1 MEGTI
6 TKIVSDGYFKN
17 LYIGEINKTNT
28 FYHQNEES
36 TFMSKNDCYLDF
48 DQAFDSIKNE
58 ENSFIGT
65 GDYKSILAD
74 LNQVS
79 NVNTTFEGE
88 HWKLSRINECGTSK
102 VILTIDGQYSYEFDD
117 GVLNEIDCV
126 ITNYTA
132 NRETMDDISQQE
144 VMLISKD
151 KGSIKIPYVKT
162 LINGIEKNIENTS
175 EWGDGT
181 SFVYMLP
188 NATEITTN
196 ISQQHIGHIVAP
208 NAYLHEMGGNVNVL
222 LLINYKYLLTVMVE
236 QVNHIC
242 SLTVDKEINM
252 IHHQSLKM
260 NHKEK
265 IKSQRIVI
273 LNRIMK
279 ILYKK
284 IL

>member
-117 GVLNEIDCV
+117 GVLNEIDRV

-208 NAYLHEMGGNVNVL
+208 NAYLHEMGGNVNGCFVVNKL
-222 LLINYKYLLTVMVE
+222 QILTNSNGGASESHMFPYRGQRNKHDTSSKPQDE
-236 QVNHIC
+236 
-242 SLTVDKEINM
+242 
-252 IHHQSLKM
+252 
-260 NHKEK
+260 
-265 IKSQRIVI
+265 SQ
-273 LNRIMK
+273 
-279 ILYKK
+279 
-284 IL
+284 